1 MLKKT
6 VLAFKVKIIVP
17 KIVRQELQFDKVG
30 LKTPSPNNQ
39 GLNFLLHVQFRQV
52 LKNCVKAS
60 RARIPGKQAGIPG
73 KQARIREERFYLLA
87 IVCFLRTRL
96 SRNGEAEMRNSESK
110 QKRTNFPT
118 GEDLGSGGISRV
130 RQKNRS
136 KHTRAQIL
144 ACGGYRYSC
153 AIRTVQLMINDMYI
167 LNIATNIITKSQNYA
182 AIFSLK
188 RSLCRFCMKQVCK
201 SG

>member
-1 MLKKT
+1 M
-6 VLAFKVKIIVP
+6 I
-17 KIVRQELQFDKVG
+17 G
-30 LKTPSPNNQ
+30 LKNSLTANSGKKCYSGKNCNLTKDNFPEQS
-39 GLNFLLHVQFRQV
+39 GLNFLLHVQFRQI
-52 LKNCVKAS
+52 LKICVKAS
-60 RARIPGKQAGIPG
+60 WARIPGKQAGIPG

-96 SRNGEAEMRNSESK
+96 SRNGEAEMRNSDSK

-144 ACGGYRYSC
+144 ACGGYR
-153 AIRTVQLMINDMYI
+153 I
-167 LNIATNIITKSQNYA
+167 
-182 AIFSLK
+182 
-188 RSLCRFCMKQVCK
+188 
-201 SG
+201 

>member
-1 MLKKT
+1 ML
-6 VLAFKVKIIVP
+6 F
-17 KIVRQELQFDKVG
+17 RQELQFDKVG
-30 LKTPSPNNQ
+30 LKISSPNNQ

-87 IVCFLRTRL
+87 IVWFLRTRL

-136 KHTRAQIL
+136 KPSRAQIL
-144 ACGGYRYSC
+144 ACGGYRYINHSQIGGLWHC
-153 AIRTVQLMINDMYI
+153 FIPITPFFLIQPPKKPPVPGTKAAQRVAEFQVRMSFPIPRNMPTVDTRNGQ
-167 LNIATNIITKSQNYA
+167 T
-182 AIFSLK
+182 
-188 RSLCRFCMKQVCK
+188 
-201 SG
+201 

>member
-1 MLKKT
+1 ML
-6 VLAFKVKIIVP
+6 F
-17 KIVRQELQFDKVG
+17 RQELQFKVG
-30 LKTPSPNNQ
+30 LKRPSPNNQ
-39 GLNFLLHVQFRQV
+39 GLNFLLQQFRQV

-60 RARIPGKQAGIPG
+60 RARIPGKQAGIPR

-87 IVCFLRTRL
+87 IVCFLGTRL

-144 ACGGYRYSC
+144 ACGGYRYVYIYIYMYVCVYGGTGKSC
-153 AIRTVQLMINDMYI
+153 RIGHLSH
-167 LNIATNIITKSQNYA
+167 L
-182 AIFSLK
+182 
-188 RSLCRFCMKQVCK
+188 K
-201 SG
+201 SGKPLVLGTQL

>member
-87 IVCFLRTRL
+87 IVCFFAGSFVQEWR
-96 SRNGEAEMRNSESK
+96 SRNAE
-110 QKRTNFPT
+110 Q
-118 GEDLGSGGISRV
+118 
-130 RQKNRS
+130 
-136 KHTRAQIL
+136 
-144 ACGGYRYSC
+144 
-153 AIRTVQLMINDMYI
+153 
-167 LNIATNIITKSQNYA
+167 
-182 AIFSLK
+182 
-188 RSLCRFCMKQVCK
+188 
-201 SG
+201 

>member
-1 MLKKT
+1 ML
-6 VLAFKVKIIVP
+6 F
-17 KIVRQELQFDKVG
+17 RQELQFKVG

-39 GLNFLLHVQFRQV
+39 GLNFLLQQFRQV

-87 IVCFLRTRL
+87 IVCFLRARL

-144 ACGGYRYSC
+144 ACGGYRY
-153 AIRTVQLMINDMYI
+153 IYI
-167 LNIATNIITKSQNYA
+167 
-182 AIFSLK
+182 
-188 RSLCRFCMKQVCK
+188 CMC
-201 SG
+201 

>member
-1 MLKKT
+1 ML
-6 VLAFKVKIIVP
+6 F
-17 KIVRQELQFDKVG
+17 RQELQFKVG
-30 LKTPSPNNQ
+30 LKRPSPNNQ
-39 GLNFLLHVQFRQV
+39 GLNFLLQQFRQV

-60 RARIPGKQAGIPG
+60 RARIPGKQAGIPR

-87 IVCFLRTRL
+87 IVCFLGTRL

-110 QKRTNFPT
+110 QKHTNFPT

-144 ACGGYRYSC
+144 ACGGYRYVY
-153 AIRTVQLMINDMYI
+153 IYMYVFMGGPENHAELVI
-167 LNIATNIITKSQNYA
+167 
-182 AIFSLK
+182 
-188 RSLCRFCMKQVCK
+188 
-201 SG
+201 

>member
-52 LKNCVKAS
+52 LKHCLKAS
-60 RARIPGKQAGIPG
+60 RAGIPG

-87 IVCFLRTRL
+87 IVCFLRARL

-118 GEDLGSGGISRV
+118 GEDLGRV
-130 RQKNRS
+130 RRDFQGQAEK
-136 KHTRAQIL
+136 
-144 ACGGYRYSC
+144 
-153 AIRTVQLMINDMYI
+153 
-167 LNIATNIITKSQNYA
+167 
-182 AIFSLK
+182 
-188 RSLCRFCMKQVCK
+188 
-201 SG
+201 

>member
-1 MLKKT
+1 ML
-6 VLAFKVKIIVP
+6 F
-17 KIVRQELQFDKVG
+17 RQELQFDKVG
-30 LKTPSPNNQ
+30 LKISSPNNQ
-39 GLNFLLHVQFRQV
+39 GLNFLLLVQFRQV

-136 KHTRAQIL
+136 KPTRAQIL
-144 ACGGYRYSC
+144 ACGGYK
-153 AIRTVQLMINDMYI
+153 YI
-167 LNIATNIITKSQNYA
+167 IIYLFYLLLVSLRKCHYMLHPVLATSTHLDFNPPP
-182 AIFSLK
+182 
-188 RSLCRFCMKQVCK
+188 
-201 SG
+201 

>member
-1 MLKKT
+1 ML
-6 VLAFKVKIIVP
+6 F
-17 KIVRQELQFDKVG
+17 RQELQFKVG

-39 GLNFLLHVQFRQV
+39 GLNFLLQQFRQV

-136 KHTRAQIL
+136 KTHS
-144 ACGGYRYSC
+144 GS
-153 AIRTVQLMINDMYI
+153 N
-167 LNIATNIITKSQNYA
+167 
-182 AIFSLK
+182 FSL
-188 RSLCRFCMKQVCK
+188 RWL
-201 SG
+201 

>member
-1 MLKKT
+1 ML
-6 VLAFKVKIIVP
+6 F
-17 KIVRQELQFDKVG
+17 RQELQFDKVG
-30 LKTPSPNNQ
+30 LKISSPNNQ

-118 GEDLGSGGISRV
+118 GEDLGSCGISRV

-144 ACGGYRYSC
+144 ACGGYRYVYIYIC
-153 AIRTVQLMINDMYI
+153 MYVFMGGPENHAELVI
-167 LNIATNIITKSQNYA
+167 
-182 AIFSLK
+182 
-188 RSLCRFCMKQVCK
+188 
-201 SG
+201 